1 MHRMLQSLCSFRS
14 GAFAALFP
22 RGVTLSNLALN
33 LLIDAG
39 FLTSTGKALDISRLT
54 NEETSKR
61 LSQYNAARIST
72 AESEIDRHVV
82 TDKLNALFSTESTRR
97 SESSILS
104 SALVYD
110 SMILDDPLMTPSNS
124 LSITRLTEGL
134 QFFEWAFELI
144 RANFIM
150 VLPVSY
156 FNKPSNDVPLL
167 LSDDAFKSSIPPE
180 IHDFIHKN
188 TIIKSVKRSETGQIL
203 VLNEDAFENR
213 RTALQV
219 SFDKDYWQ
227 SGVSLFLFQTLKN
240 CKKNDSGELVCEQIW
255 DSSGTL
261 ESEKFKH
268 WAYQSTNQAMR
279 SRLTNIYNETY
290 LAEKLGHTYVTESE
304 FEATFLSMSG
314 KNKPGRKHTSARFL
328 EANQG
333 FVLIDK
339 PETIIEL
346 RDHYSAA
353 FERFNYSLQHVS
365 EELSNVSS
373 EDFDRKAK
381 LLFHSEIMPQIDEIR
396 SKIGS
401 IPRAGVKGG
410 LVTLGGLAAALV
422 TGSTVPLVP
431 ALMLGA
437 AGALTEAFPLVKNA
451 KSNKKKP
458 VYIWHKI
465 VKT

>member
-1 MHRMLQSLCSFRS
+1 M
-14 GAFAALFP
+14 
-22 RGVTLSNLALN
+22 SNLALD

-39 FLTSTGKALDISRLT
+39 LLTSAGKAFDISKLT

-72 AESEIDRHVV
+72 VESEIDRYVA
-82 TDKLNALFSTESTRR
+82 TDKLNALFSTGSTSN

-110 SMILDDPLMTPSNS
+110 SMILDDPLVTSSNG
-124 LSITRLTEGL
+124 LSIASLTEGL

-144 RANFIM
+144 RANFILT
-150 VLPVSY
+150 LPISY
-156 FNKPSNDVPLL
+156 FNKPSNEIPLL
-167 LSDDAFKSSIPPE
+167 LSDDAFRSSIPSE

-188 TIIKSVKRSETGQIL
+188 TIIKSVKRSKNGEMLI
-203 VLNEDAFENR
+203 LNEDAFENR
-213 RTALQV
+213 RTSLHIG
-219 SFDKDYWQ
+219 FDKDYWK
-227 SGVSLFLFQTLKN
+227 SGVSLFLFQTLEN
-240 CKKNDSGELVCEQIW
+240 CKKNDFGELICQQAW
-255 DSSGTL
+255 DPNGTL
-261 ESEKFKH
+261 EPEKFKH

-279 SRLTNIYNETY
+279 SRLINIYNETY
-290 LAEKLGHTYVTESE
+290 LAEKLGHTYITESE

-314 KNKPGRKHTSARFL
+314 KSEPGRKHTSARFL
-328 EANQG
+328 EANNG
-333 FVLIDK
+333 FVFIDK

-346 RDHYSAA
+346 RDRYNVA

-373 EDFDRKAK
+373 EDFDRQAK

-396 SKIGS
+396 NHIGS
-401 IPRAGVKGG
+401 ISRAGVKGG
-410 LVTLGGLAAALV
+410 LATLGGLAAALV
-422 TGSTVPLVP
+422 TGSAVPLIP

-437 AGALTEAFPLVKNA
+437 AGALTEALPLVGNA
-451 KSNKKKP
+451 GNIKKKP